1 MERNEGTADHIAR
14 GVLGGVLI
22 WLGLSP
28 LAAGE
33 VRPFRL
39 GLLALGAVLGATAI
53 TGRCGIYRLV
63 GFSTY
68 RR

>member
-1 MERNEGTADHIAR
+1 MERNEGTADRVVR
-14 GVLGGVLI
+14 GVLGGILI

-28 LAAGE
+28 LAAGQ

-39 GLLALGAVLGATAI
+39 GLLALGSVLGATAI
-53 TGRCGIYRLV
+53 TGRCGLYRLAGV
-63 GFSTY
+63 STY